1 MKTYFKLL
9 IICWSIFSIPICFTL
24 FSTVKTSYVEQE
36 HYFVIIRHPDRL
48 TGKDAELRRAVWEE
62 MERRGLINKQIEEM
76 IKDKSD
82 VGRYVEYT
90 NVDSALYVWY
100 PIMCFLIW
108 SIPITVFSLL
118 GILFERRKTKEKEG
132 AR

>member
-9 IICWSIFSIPICFTL
+9 IIGWSICSIPICFTL
-24 FSTVKTSYVEQE
+24 FSTVKTSYMEQR
-36 HYFVIIRHPDRL
+36 HYFVILKHPDRH
-48 TGKDAELRRAVWEE
+48 TREDAKELHYIWKEF
-62 MERRGLINKQIEEM
+62 ERLGAINRQIEEM

-82 VGRYVEYT
+82 VGQYVEYT